1 LILKSIKLYRDRM
14 TAPLSPARA
23 ERPRRIG
30 GRVLNAFSVT
40 GTITEVEPVA
50 AHLRRI
56 RIEGEEVARL
66 TWVPGQQVR
75 VHVSDPL
82 DPQSW
87 RRPRDILRT
96 YSIWRGGDGGLELCV
111 LDHDTGGPGA
121 RWARQTQPGQPV
133 TFGRPEGSFVLQ
145 DDAPYHVFAGEET
158 AAVAFGA
165 MLAALP
171 PDAPAY
177 PLIEVDTPA
186 DRLPLARDVPWLYRD
201 GRPAAASASLLEAA
215 RRLELPREPGAA
227 YLAGEARTVQLLRRH
242 FVAERGWPR
251 QSVHTK
257 PFWVPG
263 KRGLD

>member
-1 LILKSIKLYRDRM
+1 M
-14 TAPLSPARA
+14 TAPTSPA
-23 ERPRRIG
+23 RPRRIG
-30 GRVLNAFSVT
+30 GRVLNAISVT
-40 GTITEVEPVA
+40 GAVTAIEPVA

-56 RIEGEEVARL
+56 RIEGNEVAGL
-66 TWVPGQQVR
+66 TWTPGQQVR
-75 VHVSDPL
+75 VHVSDLL
-82 DPQSW
+82 DPHSW

-96 YSIWRGGDGGLELCV
+96 YSIWRHDGGLELCL

-121 RWARQTQPGQPV
+121 RWARELRIGQPV
-133 TFGRPEGSFVLQ
+133 TFGRPEGSFVLAGG
-145 DDAPYHVFAGEET
+145 APYHVFAGEET

-171 PDAPAY
+171 GSTPAHS
-177 PLIEVDTPA
+177 LIEVAGPD

-251 QSVHTK
+251 QAVRTK
-257 PFWVPG
+257 PFWAPG

>member
-1 LILKSIKLYRDRM
+1 MVKLYLVGM
-14 TAPLSPARA
+14 TVTTSSA
-23 ERPRRIG
+23 RPRRIG

-40 GTITEVEPVA
+40 GTVTEIEPVA
-50 AHLRRI
+50 ARMRRV
-56 RIEGEEVARL
+56 RIEGDEVARL
-66 TWVPGQQVR
+66 TWTPGQQVR
-75 VHVSDPL
+75 VHVSDLL
-82 DPQSW
+82 DPHSW

-96 YSIWRGGDGGLELCV
+96 YSIWRYDGGLELCV

-121 RWARQTQPGQPV
+121 RWGRELEIGQPV

-158 AAVAFGA
+158 AVVAFGA

-171 PDAPAY
+171 PGTPAY
-177 PLIEVDTPA
+177 PLLEVDEPG

-201 GRPAAASASLLEAA
+201 GRPATASASLLEAA

-251 QSVHTK
+251 PSVRTK
-257 PFWVPG
+257 PFWAPG